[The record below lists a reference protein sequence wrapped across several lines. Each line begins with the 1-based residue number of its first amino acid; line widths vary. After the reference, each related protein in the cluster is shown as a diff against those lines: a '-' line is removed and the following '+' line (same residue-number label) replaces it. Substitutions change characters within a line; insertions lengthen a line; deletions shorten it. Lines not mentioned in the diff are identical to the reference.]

1 MAGKW
6 FHQKG
11 KTDFFSVNHKDVLLL
26 DFTTVHHI
34 LIFLPP
40 PVHLNPPGHFTRML
54 GQFSFTNCYSKSHLD
69 ICLAFQK
76 QGAPPHYI

>member
-34 LIFLPP
+34 LIFLLP
-40 PVHLNPPGHFTRML
+40 PVPLNPPGHL
-54 GQFSFTNCYSKSHLD
+54 YTNAWSVFFYKL
-69 ICLAFQK
+69 L
-76 QGAPPHYI
+76 